1 MNLKNPSTMRNVSA
15 LACAI
20 VLAIFVSIFAFL
32 QDDNYKK
39 PQFNADIETQVLA
52 MPECAFKSNMLTVLG
67 AHYGNSSE
75 ELNQILQAYSKMKI
89 QEMSK
94 DKSL

>member
-15 LACAI
+15 LVCAI
-20 VLAIFVSIFAFL
+20 VLLIFVSIFAFL

-39 PQFNADIETQVLA
+39 TQFNADIETQVLA
-52 MPECAFKSNMLTVLG
+52 MPESAFKSNMLTVLG

-75 ELNQILQAYSKMKI
+75 ELNEILQAYSKMKI